1 MAFEG
6 HRACSP
12 APAFA
17 SEKLRIKIRS
27 DGGTL
32 TALPMIIARN
42 ILLIFLALLLQ
53 ASWINSL
60 AIYGIAPD
68 IVIII
73 LVFIA
78 FTRGQIEATILGFIS
93 GLLIDIYDPGTRLGV
108 NALANSL
115 VGFLAGYSRVSI
127 AAEALQA
134 QAAIL
139 FAATLLH
146 DVIFF
151 LVALQPLKIL
161 SVGLGTSLYT
171 AALGTALSSI
181 LTHLSLFNIES
192 HAE

>member
-1 MAFEG
+1 
-6 HRACSP
+6 
-12 APAFA
+12 
-17 SEKLRIKIRS
+17 
-27 DGGTL
+27 
-32 TALPMIIARN
+32 MIIARN

-93 GLLIDIYDPGTRLGV
+93 GLFIDIYDPGTRLGV

-115 VGFLAGYSRVSI
+115 VGFFAGYSRVSI

-139 FAATLLH
+139 FVATLLH

-161 SVGLGTSLYT
+161 SVGLGTGLYT
-171 AALGTALSSI
+171 AALGTALSFV
-181 LTHLSLFNIES
+181 LTLFSLLNIES

>member
-1 MAFEG
+1 
-6 HRACSP
+6 
-12 APAFA
+12 
-17 SEKLRIKIRS
+17 
-27 DGGTL
+27 
-32 TALPMIIARN
+32 MIIARN

-161 SVGLGTSLYT
+161 SVGLGTGLYT
-171 AALGTALSSI
+171 AALGTALSFV
-181 LTHLSLFNIES
+181 LTLFSLLNIES

>member
-1 MAFEG
+1 
-6 HRACSP
+6 
-12 APAFA
+12 
-17 SEKLRIKIRS
+17 
-27 DGGTL
+27 
-32 TALPMIIARN
+32 MIITRN
-42 ILLIFLALLLQ
+42 ILLILLALLIQ
-53 ASWINSL
+53 ASWIDSL

-108 NALANSL
+108 NALGNSL
-115 VGFLAGYSRVSI
+115 IGFFAGYSRVSI
-127 AAEALQA
+127 AAEALRA

-146 DVIFF
+146 DIIFF
-151 LVALQPLKIL
+151 LVPLQPLKIL
-161 SVGLGTSLYT
+161 SIGLGTGLYT
-171 AALGTALSSI
+171 AALGTALSSV
-181 LTHLSLFNIES
+181 LSHFSLLNIES

>member
-1 MAFEG
+1 
-6 HRACSP
+6 
-12 APAFA
+12 
-17 SEKLRIKIRS
+17 
-27 DGGTL
+27 
-32 TALPMIIARN
+32 MIIARN

-108 NALANSL
+108 NTLANSL

-127 AAEALQA
+127 AAETLRA

-139 FAATLLH
+139 FLATLLH
-146 DVIFF
+146 DIIFF
-151 LVALQPLKIL
+151 FFILQPFKIL
-161 SVGLGTSLYT
+161 SVGLGTGLYT
-171 AALGTALSSI
+171 AALGTALSFIFTYFSFI
-181 LTHLSLFNIES
+181 NIETES

>member
-1 MAFEG
+1 
-6 HRACSP
+6 
-12 APAFA
+12 
-17 SEKLRIKIRS
+17 
-27 DGGTL
+27 
-32 TALPMIIARN
+32 MIIARN

-115 VGFLAGYSRVSI
+115 VGFFAGYSRVSI

-171 AALGTALSSI
+171 AALGTALSFV
-181 LTHLSLFNIES
+181 LTLFSLLNIES

>member
-1 MAFEG
+1 
-6 HRACSP
+6 
-12 APAFA
+12 
-17 SEKLRIKIRS
+17 
-27 DGGTL
+27 
-32 TALPMIIARN
+32 MIIARN

-115 VGFLAGYSRVSI
+115 VGFFAGYSRVSI
-127 AAEALQA
+127 AAEALPA

-171 AALGTALSSI
+171 AALGTALSFV
-181 LTHLSLFNIES
+181 LTLFSLLNIES

>member
-1 MAFEG
+1 
-6 HRACSP
+6 
-12 APAFA
+12 
-17 SEKLRIKIRS
+17 
-27 DGGTL
+27 
-32 TALPMIIARN
+32 MIIARN

-115 VGFLAGYSRVSI
+115 VGFFAGYSRVSI

-161 SVGLGTSLYT
+161 SVGLGTGLYT
-171 AALGTALSSI
+171 AALGTALSFV
-181 LTHLSLFNIES
+181 LTLFSLLNIES

>member
-1 MAFEG
+1 
-6 HRACSP
+6 
-12 APAFA
+12 
-17 SEKLRIKIRS
+17 
-27 DGGTL
+27 
-32 TALPMIIARN
+32 MIIARN

-171 AALGTALSSI
+171 AALGTALSFV
-181 LTHLSLFNIES
+181 LTLFSLLNIES

>member
-1 MAFEG
+1 
-6 HRACSP
+6 
-12 APAFA
+12 
-17 SEKLRIKIRS
+17 
-27 DGGTL
+27 
-32 TALPMIIARN
+32 MIIARN

-53 ASWINSL
+53 ASWVDSF

-78 FTRGQIEATILGFIS
+78 FTRGQIEATGLGFLS

-115 VGFLAGYSRVSI
+115 IGFFVGYSRVGI
-127 AAEALQA
+127 DAGALRA

-139 FAATLLH
+139 FSATLLH
-146 DVIFF
+146 DIIFF
-151 LVALQPLKIL
+151 IFSLQPIKIL
-161 SVGLGTSLYT
+161 SIGLGTSLYT
-171 AALGTALSSI
+171 AALGTALSFV
-181 LTHLSLFNIES
+181 LTHFSSLNIKS

>member
-1 MAFEG
+1 
-6 HRACSP
+6 
-12 APAFA
+12 
-17 SEKLRIKIRS
+17 
-27 DGGTL
+27 
-32 TALPMIIARN
+32 MIIARN

-68 IVIII
+68 IVIVI

-78 FTRGQIEATILGFIS
+78 FTQGQIEATILGFIS

-115 VGFLAGYSRVSI
+115 VGFFAGYSRVSI
-127 AAEALQA
+127 AAETLQA
-134 QAAIL
+134 QAVIL

-161 SVGLGTSLYT
+161 SVGLGTGLYT
-171 AALGTALSSI
+171 AALGTALSFV
-181 LTHLSLFNIES
+181 LTLFSLLNIES